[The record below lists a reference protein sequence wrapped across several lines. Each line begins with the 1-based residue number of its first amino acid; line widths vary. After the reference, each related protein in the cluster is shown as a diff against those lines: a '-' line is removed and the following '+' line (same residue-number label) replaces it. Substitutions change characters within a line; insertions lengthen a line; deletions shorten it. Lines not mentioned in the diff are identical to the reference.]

1 MTHDTTIAAIA
12 TPPGSG
18 GIGIIKISGP
28 EAVSLA
34 ARVFKAKGSRNPLG
48 GAGRSFQS
56 HRLYFGHIVHP
67 VTDQILD
74 EVLLVVM
81 PAPHSYTREDVVE
94 IQAHAGTVGLR
105 AILNLIL
112 DGGARLAEPG
122 EFTQR
127 AFLNGRIDLTQAE
140 AVIDLIN
147 ARSDI
152 ALTAAARQMNGDLTS
167 ILTGIENALRDLR
180 VIVEAGIDFPDDVQG
195 DGWGAQLL
203 PRFRQRVIA
212 PIDALIHRYEKDH
225 VFRDGLHLA
234 IIGKPNVG
242 KSSLMNCLLGRD
254 RAIVT
259 DRPGTTRDLIEDSLK
274 INGIPVN
281 LIDTAGLHDTD
292 DPIESLG
299 IQKTRQ
305 GIAAAQQVLFVVE
318 GHKPLTDADLHI
330 YAACRSKEMVL
341 VLNKMDLAAAATAQK
356 LPAHFNGI
364 PRVPISALYHRGI
377 DALKDAIVAPVIG
390 ENRDRRSHGAIP
402 NLRHKVALERALNSA
417 QAVATGIAEQ
427 RSAELIAIDLKEALD
442 AILDIS
448 GRRADGD
455 VLDAIFRQFCIGK

>member
-1 MTHDTTIAAIA
+1 
-12 TPPGSG
+12 
-18 GIGIIKISGP
+18 
-28 EAVSLA
+28 
-34 ARVFKAKGSRNPLG
+34 
-48 GAGRSFQS
+48 
-56 HRLYFGHIVHP
+56 
-67 VTDQILD
+67 
-74 EVLLVVM
+74 
-81 PAPHSYTREDVVE
+81 
-94 IQAHAGTVGLR
+94 
-105 AILNLIL
+105 
-112 DGGARLAEPG
+112 
-122 EFTQR
+122 
-127 AFLNGRIDLTQAE
+127 
-140 AVIDLIN
+140 VIDLIN
-147 ARSDI
+147 ARSEI

-167 ILTGIENALRDLR
+167 ILTGVETALHDLR

-195 DGWGAQLL
+195 DGWWDPRL
-203 PRFRQRVIA
+203 PTRFHKRVIA
-212 PIDALIHRYEKDH
+212 PIEALIRRYEEDH
-225 VFRDGLHLA
+225 VFRDGFNLA

-242 KSSLMNCLLGRD
+242 KSSLMNCLLGKE

-274 INGIPVN
+274 IYGVPVN

-341 VLNKMDLAAAATAQK
+341 VLNKMDLVAAAATALK
-356 LPAHFNGI
+356 IPADFNGV
-364 PRVPISALYHRGI
+364 PQVPISALYHRGI

-390 ENRDRRSHGAIP
+390 EKRDGRSHGAIP

-448 GRRADGD
+448 GRRADAD
-455 VLDAIFRQFCIGK
+455 LLDGIFSRFCIGK